1 MSIPINDIELRKN
14 TAHGAIAATIKPPA
28 IGPITRPMLLARA
41 LSVKADGISVLG
53 TSPLMVGII
62 GVLIIVMPAPNA
74 KVSINNTVGVVR
86 PDIVRIPSTADI
98 ITMYVHAKRSILRRS
113 KISDNIPDGIAN
125 RKIGRLAAVVI
136 RETNKGFGAMEA
148 ISHDAPIS
156 YIAIPIY
163 ENRAAIHNI
172 LYKLDLKGL
181 NPDTK

>member
-1 MSIPINDIELRKN
+1 MSIPINDIELRKK
-14 TAHGAIAATIKPPA
+14 TAHGAIAATIKPAA

-41 LSVKADGISVLG
+41 LSVKAEGTSVLG
-53 TSPLMVGII
+53 TSPLIVGII

-86 PDIVRIPSTADI
+86 PDIVRIPNTVDI
-98 ITMYVHAKRSILRRS
+98 INMYVQAKRSILRRS

-156 YIAIPIY
+156 FIAIPIY

-172 LYKLDLKGL
+172 LYNLDLNGL

>member
-1 MSIPINDIELRKN
+1 MSIPINDIELRKK

-53 TSPLMVGII
+53 TSPLIVGII

-74 KVSINNTVGVVR
+74 KVSNNNTVGVVR

-98 ITMYVHAKRSILRRS
+98 INMYVHAKRSIIRRS
-113 KISDNIPDGIAN
+113 KMSDNIPDGIAN

-172 LYKLDLKGL
+172 LYNLDLNGL